1 MSASR
6 SSAVW
11 WDYRRGLFPRP
22 FTIYAGNVEDVSLG
36 ASDFARALT
45 NAERRNQRR
54 GDGARRGGGTG
65 QDSAGQPWRARTERR
80 TETGSSSKDYA
91 DAQGDAVNQRAPKSV
106 EGKELAP
113 QVGLEPTTLRL
124 TAECST
130 IELLRS
136 NELTSLEQTDCRVS
150 NTTRVSCRFSCK
162 MSLGGTGRATGIGAR
177 GAAKRLEACV
187 FQPALRIRAATP
199 ASAGRA
205 CGRASF
211 RRRHRCGCCPES
223 RRSRESTTAP
233 SPS

>member
-36 ASDFARALT
+36 GGDFARALT
-45 NAERRNQRR
+45 NAERRNRRR
-54 GDGARRGGGTG
+54 GDGARRGSGTG

-80 TETGSSSKDYA
+80 TETGSSSKHYA
-91 DAQGDAVNQRAPKSV
+91 DAQDDAVNKWAPKSV

-136 NELTSLEQTDCRVS
+136 KVSLH
-150 NTTRVSCRFSCK
+150 
-162 MSLGGTGRATGIGAR
+162 LI
-177 GAAKRLEACV
+177 
-187 FQPALRIRAATP
+187 
-199 ASAGRA
+199 
-205 CGRASF
+205 
-211 RRRHRCGCCPES
+211 RRR
-223 RRSRESTTAP
+223 
-233 SPS
+233 